1 MFAILIIIVVQD
13 EIVGTE
19 NYVEGAD
26 MSALA
31 HESQVDAKNEEDM
44 TGYMV
49 GEKGGH
55 LNLLWEWY
63 GLRFRSK

>member
-1 MFAILIIIVVQD
+1 MFAILNIIVERD
-13 EIVGTE
+13 EKVDME

-49 GEKGGH
+49 GEEGGP
-55 LNLLWEWY
+55 LNLLWDWY

>member
-1 MFAILIIIVVQD
+1 MFAILNIIVVRD
-13 EIVGTE
+13 EKVVTE

-31 HESQVDAKNEEDM
+31 HESQVDAKNEEEM
-44 TGYMV
+44 MGYMV
-49 GEKGGH
+49 GEEGGP
-55 LNLLWEWY
+55 LNLLWDWY